1 MRRWLLVRPVVEVA
15 KVDVAL
21 RAPVTR
27 KGIVL
32 IGTSSYFLISTLFDL
47 ILFYI
52 FYTLLGSIA
61 VLGLLAVLFRVGALI
76 AYITIPP
83 LLDVLGVK
91 RSYVVLLVFD
101 SALYLAFMAVAWLW
115 GLGLH
120 VLPLLFV
127 LSVSGALIVLV
138 FESLLPEMFSERD
151 LIKANAVSRVFR
163 FALAPLVVVVGG
175 FIADL
180 LGHLE
185 VLVVT
190 CLLLSLNSLM
200 VALATLGVEIAH
212 PRGIGGS
219 HALNIDILL
228 GGFKFI
234 VESKPVL
241 KLMIYSG
248 TAGITVG
255 LIVNLYPVAIA
266 RATLGDEAFYFTL
279 IIAIISVAYGAGVS
293 ATVVAY
299 RFLRMRYTGFLAVM
313 LVTLSILTLALS
325 LLITLRYPL
334 LVLVDIALI
343 SFTSGVYDNILVYL
357 YQTNVPLEV
366 RARVFGVRYLLMI
379 LTSIAGFSVGGW
391 MADAMSL
398 NTSIAILSILPLTA
412 GILSLLD
419 GDLRSLDIRAG
430 QTPPFKVE

>member
-1 MRRWLLVRPVVEVA
+1 VRPVVEVA
-15 KVDVAL
+15 KVDVTL

-27 KGIVL
+27 EGVVL

-61 VLGLLAVLFRVGALI
+61 IIGLLAVLFRVGELI

-101 SALYLAFMAVAWLW
+101 SALYLAFMAVVWLW

-120 VLPLLFV
+120 VLPLLLV
-127 LSVSGALIVLV
+127 SSVSGALIVLV

-175 FIADL
+175 FVADL

-185 VLVVT
+185 VLVVA
-190 CLLLSLNSLM
+190 CLFISLNSLT
-200 VALATLGVEIAH
+200 VALATLGVKIAH
-212 PRGIGGS
+212 PRDIGGPRGF
-219 HALNIDILL
+219 NVDVLL

-234 VESKPVL
+234 LGSKPVL

-248 TAGITVG
+248 IAGITVG
-255 LIVNLYPVAIA
+255 LITNIYPVAIA
-266 RATLGDEAFYFTL
+266 KATLGDEAFYFTL
-279 IIAIISVAYGAGVS
+279 IIAIISIAYGVGVS

-299 RFLRMRYTGFLAVM
+299 RFLRMRYTGFLAIM
-313 LVTLSILTLALS
+313 LVTVSILTVALS

-343 SFTSGVYDNILVYL
+343 SFISGMYENILVYL

-366 RARVFGVRYLLMI
+366 RARVFGVKYLLML

-391 MADAMSL
+391 MADAIGL

-430 QTPPFKVE
+430 QTPPFKAE

>member
-1 MRRWLLVRPVVEVA
+1 
-15 KVDVAL
+15 
-21 RAPVTR
+21 VTR

-127 LSVSGALIVLV
+127 LSVSDALIVLV

-190 CLLLSLNSLM
+190 CLLISLNSLM

-212 PRGIGGS
+212 PRDIGGS

-234 VESKPVL
+234 VGSKPVL

-248 TAGITVG
+248 IAGVTVG

-266 RATLGDEAFYFTL
+266 TLVGLRFGILMGGAVITETVFNYPGVGRMIVDGILARDYPVVFGGVVFVALVVMTVNLVVDLLY
-279 IIAIISVAYGAGVS
+279 AI
-293 ATVVAY
+293 
-299 RFLRMRYTGFLAVM
+299 LD
-313 LVTLSILTLALS
+313 
-325 LLITLRYPL
+325 P
-334 LVLVDIALI
+334 
-343 SFTSGVYDNILVYL
+343 
-357 YQTNVPLEV
+357 
-366 RARVFGVRYLLMI
+366 RARVTRV
-379 LTSIAGFSVGGW
+379 
-391 MADAMSL
+391 
-398 NTSIAILSILPLTA
+398 
-412 GILSLLD
+412 
-419 GDLRSLDIRAG
+419 
-430 QTPPFKVE
+430 

>member
-1 MRRWLLVRPVVEVA
+1 VRPVVEVA

-61 VLGLLAVLFRVGALI
+61 VLGLLAVLFRVGELI

-120 VLPLLFV
+120 VLPLLLV
-127 LSVSGALIVLV
+127 LSVIGALIVLV

-151 LIKANAVSRVFR
+151 LIKANAVFRVFR

-219 HALNIDILL
+219 HALNVDILL

-234 VESKPVL
+234 FGSKPVL

-248 TAGITVG
+248 IAGVTVG

-379 LTSIAGFSVGGW
+379 LTSIAGFSAGGW
-391 MADAMSL
+391 MADVMGL

>member
-1 MRRWLLVRPVVEVA
+1 
-15 KVDVAL
+15 
-21 RAPVTR
+21 
-27 KGIVL
+27 
-32 IGTSSYFLISTLFDL
+32 
-47 ILFYI
+47 
-52 FYTLLGSIA
+52 
-61 VLGLLAVLFRVGALI
+61 
-76 AYITIPP
+76 
-83 LLDVLGVK
+83 
-91 RSYVVLLVFD
+91 
-101 SALYLAFMAVAWLW
+101 MAVAWLW

-120 VLPLLFV
+120 VLPLLLV

-163 FALAPLVVVVGG
+163 FTLAPLVVVVGG

-185 VLVVT
+185 VLVVA
-190 CLLLSLNSLM
+190 CLLISLNSLT

-219 HALNIDILL
+219 HAFNIDILL

-234 VESKPVL
+234 FRSKPVL

-248 TAGITVG
+248 IAGITVG

-266 RATLGDEAFYFTL
+266 RTTLGDEAFYFTL
-279 IIAIISVAYGAGVS
+279 IMAIISVAYGAGVS

-299 RFLRMRYTGFLAVM
+299 GFLRMRYTGFLAVM
-313 LVTLSILTLALS
+313 LVILSILTLALS

-334 LVLVDIALI
+334 PVLVDLALI
-343 SFTSGVYDNILVYL
+343 SLISGMYDNILVYL
-357 YQTNVPLEV
+357 YQANIPLEV
-366 RARVFGVRYLLMI
+366 RARVFGVRYLLML
-379 LTSIAGFSVGGW
+379 LTSIAGFSAGGW
-391 MADAMSL
+391 MADVMGL
-398 NTSIAILSILPLTA
+398 NTSIAILSTLPLTA

-419 GDLRSLDIRAG
+419 RDLRSLDIRAE
-430 QTPPFKVE
+430 QTHLLR

>member
-1 MRRWLLVRPVVEVA
+1 VRPVVEVA

-120 VLPLLFV
+120 VLPLLLI

-151 LIKANAVSRVFR
+151 LIKANAVFRVFR

-175 FIADL
+175 FVADL

-190 CLLLSLNSLM
+190 CLLISLNSLM

-219 HALNIDILL
+219 RALNVDVLL

-234 VESKPVL
+234 FRSKPVL

-248 TAGITVG
+248 IAGVTVG

-379 LTSIAGFSVGGW
+379 LTSIVGFSAGGW
-391 MADAMSL
+391 MADVMGL

-419 GDLRSLDIRAG
+419 GDLRSFDIRAG